1 MQRKGHLLVMSYLLF
16 LAFFT
21 HWSVVS
27 GTVSTSKKKF
37 PCVAKKKKTQSFV
50 SFKKKF
56 INRYPVSLNS
66 LDDDEGKKNSSKA
79 APGAEIHEIA
89 TCSAV

>member
-1 MQRKGHLLVMSYLLF
+1 MGESDRKVLYKLLLTR
-16 LAFFT
+16 A
-21 HWSVVS
+21 
-27 GTVSTSKKKF
+27 KNKF
-37 PCVAKKKKTQSFV
+37 M
-50 SFKKKF
+50 
-56 INRYPVSLNS
+56 NRYPVSLNS

>member
-1 MQRKGHLLVMSYLLF
+1 M
-16 LAFFT
+16 
-21 HWSVVS
+21 
-27 GTVSTSKKKF
+27 
-37 PCVAKKKKTQSFV
+37 
-50 SFKKKF
+50 F

>member
-1 MQRKGHLLVMSYLLF
+1 MSALPKNIHF
-16 LAFFT
+16 
-21 HWSVVS
+21 
-27 GTVSTSKKKF
+27 
-37 PCVAKKKKTQSFV
+37 VAKKKSVV
-50 SFKKKF
+50 SFKNKF
-56 INRYPVSLNS
+56 IDRYPVSLNS

>member
-1 MQRKGHLLVMSYLLF
+1 MS
-16 LAFFT
+16 A
-21 HWSVVS
+21 VS
-27 GTVSTSKKKF
+27 PLPKRIP
-37 PCVAKKKKTQSFV
+37 PCYEKNKTISGII
-50 SFKKKF
+50 FKHMF

>member
-1 MQRKGHLLVMSYLLF
+1 M
-16 LAFFT
+16 
-21 HWSVVS
+21 
-27 GTVSTSKKKF
+27 
-37 PCVAKKKKTQSFV
+37 
-50 SFKKKF
+50 
-56 INRYPVSLNS
+56 NRYPVSLNS